1 MINYKSINSQSTFWT
16 NLFKA
21 PAERND
27 LEEVLLSMP
36 PFKNF
41 NSTQLKN
48 MLKLVHNRFYS
59 ANEYIFYQ
67 GDPGIA
73 LYIIREGEVKIVKN
87 NEKGSEMEL
96 ARFGR
101 GDFFGEMALMDR
113 DVRSA
118 SAVAAIDSKL
128 GVIFKPDLDN
138 FIEKY
143 PKRGVTIL
151 RGLSEIVAT
160 RLRILDNEFL
170 TLYSNYINNS
180 EEIDDGGD

>member
-1 MINYKSINSQSTFWT
+1 MINYKSKDRQSTFWS

-21 PAERND
+21 PAERSD
-27 LEEVLLSMP
+27 LEEVLHSMP

-41 NSTQLKN
+41 SGTQLKQL
-48 MLKLVHNRFYS
+48 LKLIHNRVYS
-59 ANEYIFYQ
+59 TNEYVFYQ

-87 NEKGSEMEL
+87 NEQGKEMEL

-101 GDFFGEMALMDR
+101 GDFFGELALMDK

-118 SAVAAIDSKL
+118 SAIALTDSKL

-138 FIEKY
+138 FIEKF
-143 PKRGVTIL
+143 PRRGLVIL

-160 RLRILDNEFL
+160 RLRILDDEFL
-170 TLYSNYINNS
+170 TLYSNSINDL
-180 EEIDDGGD
+180 EEIDDG

>member
-1 MINYKSINSQSTFWT
+1 MINYKSVNRQSTFWS

-41 NSTQLKN
+41 NSTQLKH
-48 MLKLVHNRFYS
+48 LVKIVHNRVYS

-73 LYIIREGEVKIVKN
+73 LYLIREGEVKIVKN
-87 NEKGSEMEL
+87 NDQGNEMEL

-101 GDFFGEMALMDR
+101 GDFFGEMSLMDQ

-118 SAVAAIDSKL
+118 SAIALADSKL
-128 GVIFKPDLDN
+128 GVLFKPDLDK
-138 FIEKY
+138 FIEKF
-143 PKRGVTIL
+143 PKRGIKIL

-160 RLRILDNEFL
+160 RLRLLDNELF
-170 TLYSNYINNS
+170 TMYSNSLKNA
-180 EEIDDGGD
+180 EDIDHGGD

>member
-1 MINYKSINSQSTFWT
+1 MINYKSINRESTFWS

-36 PFKNF
+36 PFKNL
-41 NSTQLKN
+41 NSSQLKQL
-48 MLKLVHNRFYS
+48 LKLVHNRVYS

-73 LYIIREGEVKIVKN
+73 LYIIREGEVKVVKN
-87 NEKGSEMEL
+87 NEKGNEMEL

-101 GDFFGEMALMDR
+101 GDFFGEMSLMDQ

-118 SAVAAIDSKL
+118 SAIAVTDSKL
-128 GVIFKPDLDN
+128 GVIFRPDLDKY
-138 FIEKY
+138 IEKF

-160 RLRILDNEFL
+160 RLRILDNEFI
-170 TLYSNYINNS
+170 TLYSNYVNKNEES
-180 EEIDDGGD
+180 EDGGD

>member
-1 MINYKSINSQSTFWT
+1 
-16 NLFKA
+16 LFKA

-41 NSTQLKN
+41 SNKQFKQL
-48 MLKLVHNRFYS
+48 LRLVHNRLYS
-59 ANEYIFYQ
+59 PNEYIFYQ

-73 LYIIREGEVKIVKN
+73 LYIIREGEVRIVKN
-87 NEKGSEMEL
+87 NDKGNEMEL

-118 SAVAAIDSKL
+118 SAIACTEAKL

-138 FIEKY
+138 FIEKF
-143 PKRGVTIL
+143 PKKGVTIL
-151 RGLSEIVAT
+151 RGLCEIVAT
-160 RLRILDNEFL
+160 RLRILDDEFL
-170 TLYSNYINNS
+170 TLYSNSITKM
-180 EEIDDGGD
+180 EEIEDG